1 MTDCSC
7 SEEVFW
13 HTITP
18 GWMAAAWQGGKDTP
32 QSTVIG
38 MLEHCSVTS
47 ERRGCGAQRNRAC
60 STPTPPD
67 EERMGGN
74 REELWPDKTR
84 VTTGG
89 NGDKHP
95 LDLQHD
101 WGLRRLYSGRGCQF
115 SAAFAVCLNIHKCVR
130 CVQSAAQRSCYCA
143 KHLKNKPVTVWQLLK
158 SLKCYFFALS
168 ETFRL
173 HTVSAGKLGVLSHAT
188 MKGRAGPAVWWS
200 VLYIKIRSQ
209 KLLGINV
216 RSFGAGTIWS
226 SAKALMQ

>member
-1 MTDCSC
+1 MTNCSC
-7 SEEVFW
+7 SEKVFW
-13 HTITP
+13 HTIPP
-18 GWMAAAWQGGKDTP
+18 GWMAVARQGGEDTP

-47 ERRGCGAQRNRAC
+47 ERREQGGCGAHRNRAC

-67 EERMGGN
+67 EARMGGN
-74 REELWPDKTR
+74 KEELRPDKTR
-84 VTTGG
+84 VTTWG

-101 WGLRRLYSGRGCQF
+101 WGLRRLHSGCGCQY
-115 SAAFAVCLNIHKCVR
+115 SAASAVCLNIHKCAR

-143 KHLKNKPVTVWQLLK
+143 KLLKNKPVPAWQLLK

-173 HTVSAGKLGVLSHAT
+173 DDVSGKVGS
-188 MKGRAGPAVWWS
+188 
-200 VLYIKIRSQ
+200 
-209 KLLGINV
+209 
-216 RSFGAGTIWS
+216 SFS
-226 SAKALMQ
+226 C